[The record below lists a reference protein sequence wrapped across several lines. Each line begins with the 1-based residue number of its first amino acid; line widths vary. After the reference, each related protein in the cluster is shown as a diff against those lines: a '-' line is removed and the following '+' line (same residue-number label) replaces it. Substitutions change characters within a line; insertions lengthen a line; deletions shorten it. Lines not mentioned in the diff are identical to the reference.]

1 MMAMID
7 IVLPVYNEE
16 EGLAIFH
23 EALSIVLRDLS
34 DRYSFRVI
42 YVLDR
47 SSDNSLAV
55 LRSIVS
61 QDARV
66 TVLHLSRRF
75 GHQMSLVA
83 GLDHSMGDAA
93 VLMDCDL
100 QHPPELIPILLEKM
114 EQGYDVVQAVRK
126 YGPKTPGGK
135 QWTSHIFY
143 KLQNWLSPI
152 EIPEGAA
159 DFRLISCKV
168 RRIFQ
173 GSIREQNQFLRGLF
187 QWVGFRQAAVEFVS
201 PPRAVGATKYN
212 FTRLLTFSIAGI
224 TSFSKVPLR
233 VAAVLGF
240 IISAMSLVYGL
251 FAITVY
257 LTVRHLPPGY
267 TSLIVAVLFIGG
279 LQLMVLGI
287 LGEYLGAVFDEVKRR
302 PLYIIDQVLGRDD
315 RQQNGSEVSRRS
327 AGLARGLPE
336 CEEQRTDA

>member
-1 MMAMID
+1 LDPNVEDFVMATID
-7 IVLPVYNEE
+7 IILPVYNEE

-23 EALSIVLRDLS
+23 EALSTVLSDLS
-34 DRYSFRVI
+34 ERYSFRMI

-55 LRSIVS
+55 LKGIVS
-61 QDARV
+61 RDTRV

-83 GLDHSMGDAA
+83 GLDHSTGDAA
-93 VLMDCDL
+93 ILMDCDM
-100 QHPPELIPILLEKM
+100 QHPPGVIPKLLEKM
-114 EQGYDVVQAVRK
+114 EEGYDVVQALRK
-126 YGPKTPGGK
+126 YDPKTPGGK

-143 KLQNWLSPI
+143 KVQNSLSPI
-152 EIPEGAA
+152 EIPDGAA

-168 RRIFQ
+168 RGVFR

-187 QWVGFRQAAVEFVS
+187 QWVGFRQATVDFVS
-201 PPRAVGATKYN
+201 PPRAAGATKYK

-233 VAAVLGF
+233 VASVVGF
-240 IISAMSLVYGL
+240 IISAVSVLYGL

-257 LTVRHLPPGY
+257 LTVGHLPPGY
-267 TSLIVAVLFIGG
+267 TSLIATVSFIGG
-279 LQLMVLGI
+279 LQLIVLGI

-302 PLYIIDQVLGRDD
+302 PLYIIDEVLRRDD
-315 RQQNGSEVSRRS
+315 R
-327 AGLARGLPE
+327 
-336 CEEQRTDA
+336 EQTAAD